1 MAKSHIA
8 ASTALQIVSP
18 LLFLTVLVQNNAINV
33 APGVAV
39 AIVALLRLQLL
50 QYRTEESYFW
60 TSFLRDAQYFDIP
73 FDEEDQ
79 HVVPNAQAEHMLW
92 QLNRSR
98 MLRFHCL
105 QTSSATAHL
114 SSIWATSVCFT
125 MG

>member
-1 MAKSHIA
+1 MAKSYIA

-79 HVVPNAQAEHMLW
+79 HALCQMPRQNI
-92 QLNRSR
+92 
-98 MLRFHCL
+98 RFGSWTDQKCYNFTGFK
-105 QTSSATAHL
+105 TS
-114 SSIWATSVCFT
+114 
-125 MG
+125 